1 MKSISL
7 PSIDS
12 VRYFHAHHAQM
23 NDEMGGNNHATDE
36 EEEDGA
42 DDGADFAARNRNGR
56 GMPRNSI
63 KRQSQGSRYECSL
76 YFLTKKFVGLIQV
89 AEEGILDLNSAAIE
103 LHVKKRRIY
112 DITNVLEGIGLIEKQ
127 SKNNIQWKGF
137 DIEANSSCTQVR
149 ARPTPRRRRKTYPRI
164 VPKIRDWIVQ
174 GKTRLV
180 SPCNRERA

>member
-7 PSIDS
+7 PSIDTE
-12 VRYFHAHHAQM
+12 RYFLAHHAQL

-89 AEEGILDLNSAAIE
+89 AEEGILDLNSAAVE

-149 ARPTPRRRRKTYPRI
+149 APH
-164 VPKIRDWIVQ
+164 Q
-174 GKTRLV
+174 GDAGRHIL
-180 SPCNRERA
+180 E